1 MAFGY
6 IYLITNKI
14 NKKQYVGQTG
24 ISIEERW
31 RKHIDNSKN
40 CPNKQIITMA
50 IAKYGQENFS
60 IEELAKCPLEDT
72 IKNISERVG
81 LSTKTVSSLMK
92 KYGIEIKNHRPN
104 EMSGIISHMGKHTD
118 NLVHPCPVR
127 IRELGLSFSSLL
139 ECARYFIDMGYTKT
153 NNEINVM
160 KSISRAMSA
169 NDYGRSSYL
178 GFHIEKI

>member
-60 IEELAKCPLEDT
+60 IEELAKCPLEDLD
-72 IKNISERVG
+72 IWI
-81 LSTKTVSSLMK
+81 
-92 KYGIEIKNHRPN
+92 
-104 EMSGIISHMGKHTD
+104 
-118 NLVHPCPVR
+118 
-127 IRELGLSFSSLL
+127 
-139 ECARYFIDMGYTKT
+139 
-153 NNEINVM
+153 
-160 KSISRAMSA
+160 
-169 NDYGRSSYL
+169 
-178 GFHIEKI
+178 